1 MWKDI
6 LKIDRYERAVAEEFA
21 DDEDYMITQQRG
33 KALKEKWER
42 MKEKIRAGEPLS
54 EGRILGKL
62 RSNAYQRLYQ
72 RLKRAPTKEEVEEE
86 LKNPT
91 KRYPAHLHR
100 KKWKKDIQNRPENYD
115 KIEAIVD
122 FLKKNNKYINRQNI
136 LEELVG
142 LPTNEDNQAI
152 EFILGE

>member
-21 DDEDYMITQQRG
+21 DDEDYMTAQQYR
-33 KALKEKWER
+33 KDKR
-42 MKEKIRAGEPLS
+42 
-54 EGRILGKL
+54 KL

-72 RLKRAPTKEEVEEE
+72 RLNRAPTKEEVEEE
-86 LKNPT
+86 VKNPT
-91 KRYPAHLHR
+91 RRRKRTIAHDAGYVLPATPE
-100 KKWKKDIQNRPENYD
+100 WKKDIQNRPENYD

-122 FLKKNNKYINRQNI
+122 FLKKNNKHINRQNI

-142 LPTNEDNQAI
+142 LPTNEDNEAI